1 MKLLLKLTL
10 LFLIVFFTTGNANRI
25 SSANNSETEILTSI
39 ESLQLSQIIDS
50 KLLLE
55 LDSLTNVYATQKGFS
70 GNVLV
75 AIDGLNVFEK
85 SLNYADPILKK
96 PFQSTSIFQLASVSK
111 QFTAAAVLLLKS
123 DHLLNLDDKL
133 TKYIPE
139 LPYKEVTIRQ
149 LLHHTGGLPNYMYL
163 VDKYW
168 NKENFPANE
177 DIIELMTKYKLPVF
191 FKAGYQYDYSNTGY
205 VILASVVERISG
217 MSLNDFLQRRVFG
230 PLGMK
235 NTYVYSSADTTVK
248 RRQEDGFR
256 ALRHGYAR
264 IFETKN
270 NGAVGDK
277 GVCSTTGD
285 LFLWDQALYNGSP
298 IPFDLL
304 EEAFLP
310 AKSTNGK
317 EVAYGYGFR
326 LKVENE
332 QPVIYHNG
340 VWEGFRT
347 NFHRFP
353 STRNTIIVLNNTSTR
368 VNHEL
373 VHDIDQLI
381 NYKTSQDFTKMLVN
395 IVLEEGVTEAVE
407 AVKEIRSLHKDA
419 TFNFRTILKVAE
431 FMEQSGKPETAS
443 RFKALVDKMTTNAGA

>member
-1 MKLLLKLTL
+1 MRLLLKLTL
-10 LFLIVFFTTGNANRI
+10 VFLIVFFTTGNVNRI
-25 SSANNSETEILTSI
+25 SSANNSETEILTNS
-39 ESLQLSQIIDS
+39 ESLHLSQIIDS
-50 KLLLE
+50 RLLYE
-55 LDSLTNVYATQKGFS
+55 LDSLTDVYATQKGFS

-85 SLNYADPILKK
+85 SLKYADPILKK

-111 QFTAAAVLLLKS
+111 QFTAAAILLLKS
-123 DHLLNLDDKL
+123 DHLIDLDDEL
-133 TKYIPE
+133 TQYIPE
-139 LPYKEVTIRQ
+139 LPYKDVTIRQ

-168 NKENFPANE
+168 NKENAPDNE
-177 DIIELMTKYKLPVF
+177 NVIELMAKYKLPIF
-191 FKAGYQYDYSNTGY
+191 FKAGYKYDYSNTGY
-205 VILASVVERISG
+205 VMLASIVERVSG
-217 MSLNDFLQRRVFG
+217 LTLNDFLQRRVFG

-235 NTYVYSSADTTVK
+235 NTYVYSSADTSVTH
-248 RRQEDGFR
+248 RQEDGFR
-256 ALRHGYAR
+256 ALRRGYAR
-264 IFETKN
+264 ISETKN
-270 NGAVGDK
+270 NGPVGDK

-298 IPFDLL
+298 ISFDLL

-310 AKSTNGK
+310 VKSSNGK
-317 EVAYGYGFR
+317 EVAYGFGFR

-353 STRNTIIVLNNTSTR
+353 STHNTIIVLNNTSTR
-368 VNHEL
+368 LNHEL

-381 NYKTSQDFTKMLVN
+381 NYKSSQDFTKMLVN

-407 AVKEIRSLHKDA
+407 AVNEIRTLHKDA
-419 TFNFRTILKVAE
+419 TFNFRTILEVAE

-443 RFKALVDKMTTNAGA
+443 RFKSLVDEMTQNPGG

>member
-1 MKLLLKLTL
+1 MKILLKLSL
-10 LFLIVFFTTGNANRI
+10 VFLIVFFTTGNANRI
-25 SSANNSETEILTSI
+25 SSANNSETEILTSN
-39 ESLQLSQIIDS
+39 ESLQLSKIIDS
-50 KLLLE
+50 KLLLA
-55 LDSLTNVYATQKGFS
+55 LDSITNVYATQKGFS

-85 SLNYADPILKK
+85 SLKYADPISKK

-111 QFTAAAVLLLKS
+111 QFTAAAILLLKA
-123 DHLLNLDDKL
+123 DDLLDLDDEL
-133 TKYIPE
+133 TKYISE
-139 LPYKEVTIRQ
+139 LPYKGVTLRQ

-168 NKENFPANE
+168 NQENCPDNE
-177 DIIELMTKYKLPVF
+177 DIIELMAKYKLPVF
-191 FKAGYQYDYSNTGY
+191 FRPGYKYDYSNTGY
-205 VILASVVERISG
+205 VMLATVVERVSG
-217 MSLNDFLQRRVFG
+217 MSLNDFLQRTVFG

-235 NTYVYSSADTTVK
+235 STYVYSSADTSVK
-248 RRQEDGFR
+248 HHQEDGFR
-256 ALRHGYAR
+256 ALRRGYAR
-264 IFETKN
+264 IYETKN
-270 NGAVGDK
+270 NGPVGDK

-285 LFLWDQALYNGSP
+285 LFLWDQALYHGSP
-298 IPFDLL
+298 ISFDLL

-310 AKSTNGK
+310 AKSSNGK
-317 EVAYGYGFR
+317 EVAYGFGFR
-326 LKVENE
+326 LKLENE

-373 VHDIDQLI
+373 VNDIDQLI
-381 NYKTSQDFTKMLVN
+381 NYKSSQDFTKMIVN
-395 IVLEEGVTEAVE
+395 IVLEEGVSEAVE

-443 RFKALVDKMTTNAGA
+443 RFKSLVDEMTSKAGA

>member
-1 MKLLLKLTL
+1 MRLLLKLTL
-10 LFLIVFFTTGNANRI
+10 VFLIVFFTTGNVNRI
-25 SSANNSETEILTSI
+25 SSANNSETEILTNS
-39 ESLQLSQIIDS
+39 ESLHLSQIIDS
-50 KLLLE
+50 RLLYE
-55 LDSLTNVYATQKGFS
+55 LDSLTDVYATQKGFS

-85 SLNYADPILKK
+85 SLKYADPILKK

-111 QFTAAAVLLLKS
+111 QFTAAAILLLKS
-123 DHLLNLDDKL
+123 DHLIDLDDEL
-133 TKYIPE
+133 TQYIPE
-139 LPYKEVTIRQ
+139 LPYKDVTIRQ

-168 NKENFPANE
+168 NKENAPDNE
-177 DIIELMTKYKLPVF
+177 NVIELMAKYKLPIF
-191 FKAGYQYDYSNTGY
+191 FKAGYKYDYSNTGY
-205 VILASVVERISG
+205 VMLASIVERVSG
-217 MSLNDFLQRRVFG
+217 LTLNDFLQRRVFG

-235 NTYVYSSADTTVK
+235 NTYVYSSADTSVTH
-248 RRQEDGFR
+248 RQEDGFR
-256 ALRHGYAR
+256 ALRRGYAR
-264 IFETKN
+264 ISETKN
-270 NGAVGDK
+270 NGPVGDK

-298 IPFDLL
+298 ISFDLL

-310 AKSTNGK
+310 VKSSNGK
-317 EVAYGYGFR
+317 EVAYGFGFR

-353 STRNTIIVLNNTSTR
+353 STHNTIIVLNNTSTR
-368 VNHEL
+368 LNHEL

-381 NYKTSQDFTKMLVN
+381 NYKSSQDFTKMLVN

-407 AVKEIRSLHKDA
+407 AVNEIRKLHKDA
-419 TFNFRTILKVAE
+419 TFNFRTILEVAE

-443 RFKALVDKMTTNAGA
+443 RFKSLVDEMTQNPGG

>member
-1 MKLLLKLTL
+1 MRLLLKLTL
-10 LFLIVFFTTGNANRI
+10 VFLIVFFTTGNVNRI
-25 SSANNSETEILTSI
+25 SSANNSETEILTNS
-39 ESLQLSQIIDS
+39 ESLHLSQIIDS
-50 KLLLE
+50 RLLYE
-55 LDSLTNVYATQKGFS
+55 LDSLTDVYATQKGFS

-85 SLNYADPILKK
+85 SLKYADPILKK

-111 QFTAAAVLLLKS
+111 QFTAAAILLLKS
-123 DHLLNLDDKL
+123 DHLIDLDDEL
-133 TKYIPE
+133 TQYIPE
-139 LPYKEVTIRQ
+139 LPYKDVTIRQ

-168 NKENFPANE
+168 NKENAPDNE
-177 DIIELMTKYKLPVF
+177 DVIELMAKYKLPIF
-191 FKAGYQYDYSNTGY
+191 FKAGYKYDYSNTGY
-205 VILASVVERISG
+205 VMLASIVERVSG
-217 MSLNDFLQRRVFG
+217 LTLNDFLQRRVFG

-235 NTYVYSSADTTVK
+235 NTYVYSSADTSVTH
-248 RRQEDGFR
+248 RQEDGFR
-256 ALRHGYAR
+256 ALRRGYAR
-264 IFETKN
+264 ISETKN
-270 NGAVGDK
+270 NGPVGDK

-298 IPFDLL
+298 ISFDLL

-310 AKSTNGK
+310 VKSSNGK
-317 EVAYGYGFR
+317 EVAYGFGFR

-353 STRNTIIVLNNTSTR
+353 STHNTIIVLNNTSTR
-368 VNHEL
+368 LNHEL

-381 NYKTSQDFTKMLVN
+381 NYKSSQDFTKMLVN

-407 AVKEIRSLHKDA
+407 AVNEIRTLHKDA
-419 TFNFRTILKVAE
+419 TFNFRTILEVAE

-443 RFKALVDKMTTNAGA
+443 RFKSLVDEMTQNPGG